1 MTEYFSLDYFQQ
13 IAGLLNADETFQRK
27 GANLST
33 RLLFVANDKDRALLL
48 QIDKGKVSAEPATR
62 ETAADFV
69 FTSDYPTWVT
79 NHRDGKTLEM
89 LIMTGKVRM
98 KGSIPRILQLKSQLG
113 AVDQKA
119 RSISVT
125 Y

>member
-1 MTEYFSLDYFQQ
+1 MVEYFTHAYFQN
-13 IAGLLNADETFQRK
+13 IADLLNADPAFQEK
-27 GANLST
+27 ASNLST
-33 RLLFVANDKDRALLL
+33 QLLFIAKDKGRAFLFKVE
-48 QIDKGKVSAEPATR
+48 KGKVSAEPATP
-62 ETAADFV
+62 ETPAEFA
-69 FTSDYPTWVT
+69 FTSDYATWVT

-89 LIMTGKVRM
+89 LIMSGKVRM

-119 RSISVT
+119 RSIPAV